1 MTLREW
7 MLRLVSTLRPRR
19 RDDELEQELQLH
31 VDLAAEA
38 ARRRGMPAAEAERL
52 TRAQLGG
59 TAQAVEALRDQ
70 RHLPWLADAIRDARH
85 AVRGLRKHSGFALV
99 SVLSLAIGIGA
110 NCAAF
115 SFADALLLR
124 PPAVPD
130 PWHVLTVGSTSSL
143 ARDLELSASYADYV
157 DLRDRSTSFS
167 ALVAFAEAAVV
178 ANQEARATP
187 RPTIGLVVSRNFF
200 DALGVSPQIGR
211 AFRADEDAVPGRD
224 AVVMLSHELWEE
236 RFGADPAV
244 LGRTI
249 RLNHQP
255 FTIVGVTPRGFMG
268 FDPFVRYQFYAPI
281 AAWPLL
287 SPDPTRAPLDDRGSR
302 RFTIKGRL
310 RGRVTLA
317 QARAELSVIGGDL
330 ARAYPET
337 SRDRIV
343 TAHTELQH
351 RIAQSPAAARLV
363 ALLGLL
369 AIAVLMA
376 ACANVAGLLT
386 SRAPMRVR
394 EVALRMAIGA
404 SRPRVVRLLLTEA
417 TILALIG
424 SALGLG
430 VAYAGVLLFRQFRI
444 PTDLPIAATFAL
456 DGRTLLVSVAVAL
469 VSVLLFGLLPAVLAT
484 RADLTAVMRS
494 TEAVG
499 HGRRRTWGRGALVG
513 LQVALSVV
521 LLAVATSVYRGF
533 QERVSE
539 GPGFRTAGIL
549 VMWFQPG
556 LARYSPSETQRFF
569 EHVVDEVKGLPDVA
583 SATLASYMPMDGG
596 AGRVAIV
603 PDGVTLPV
611 GVDRINVP
619 SAVVDESYFDTL
631 QIPILSGRAFSR
643 TDTTSSSLVAV
654 VNEQFA
660 ARYWPGEPAVG
671 KRLQLD
677 RPDGRWAEIVGV
689 AKTTKYEQLTET
701 PREFVY
707 FTFRQRPP
715 VRMALLA
722 ASPADPSTLMGPLQ
736 TMVRRLDPDQPIFNV
751 RPLDEAYRMRAVV
764 VWEIVSRFVGA
775 LGLMGLALALVGLY
789 ALVTFAVSR
798 RTREI
803 GIRMAIGADRASVL
817 QMVLRHGMV
826 IALGGLSVGLIA
838 SVGVSSALTA
848 VVPGGIQ
855 LLGRV
860 DAVGFLFVA
869 LTVLAVTFV
878 AAWVPAQRAAR
889 ISPTEALRCE

>member
-7 MLRLVSTLRPRR
+7 MLRLVNTLRPRG
-19 RDDELEQELQLH
+19 RDDELEQELRLH
-31 VDLAAEA
+31 VDLAAEE
-38 ARRRGMPAAEAERL
+38 ARRRGASGAEAERL
-52 TRAQLGG
+52 ARARLGG

-70 RHLPWLADAIRDARH
+70 RGLPWLADAIRDGRH
-85 AVRGLRKHSGFALV
+85 AVRGLRSHPVFALV

-124 PPAVPD
+124 PPAIPD
-130 PWHVLTVGSTSSL
+130 PWGVLTVGSAASISP
-143 ARDLELSASYADYV
+143 DLDLSASYPEYV
-157 DLRDRSTSFS
+157 DLRDRNTSFS
-167 ALVAFAEAAVV
+167 GLVALAEAAVV
-178 ANQEARATP
+178 ASLDASATP
-187 RPTIGLVVSRNFF
+187 RPTIGLLVSSNFF
-200 DALGVSPQIGR
+200 SVLGVSPHLGR
-211 AFRADEDAVPGRD
+211 VFRADEDDVPGRD
-224 AVVMLSHELWEE
+224 AVVMLGHELWEE
-236 RFGADPAV
+236 RFGSDPAV

-249 RLNHQP
+249 RLNHQS

-268 FDPFVRYQFYAPI
+268 FDPFTRYQFYVPI
-281 AAWPLL
+281 AAWPLVT
-287 SPDPTRAPLDDRGSR
+287 PDPTRAPLEDRGSR
-302 RFTIKGRL
+302 RFAIKGRL
-310 RGRVTLA
+310 KEGVTLG

-330 ARAYPET
+330 ARAHPEA

-343 TAHTELQH
+343 TAQTELQN

-363 ALLGLL
+363 VLLGLL
-369 AIAVLMA
+369 AVVVLMA

-386 SRAPMRVR
+386 SRAPMRAR

-424 SALGLG
+424 SGLGLG

-469 VSVLLFGLLPAVLAT
+469 VSALLFGLLPAVLST

-494 TEAVG
+494 SEGVG
-499 HGRRRTWGRGALVG
+499 RGRRRTWGRGALVG
-513 LQVALSVV
+513 VQVALSVV

-533 QERVSE
+533 QERVSA
-539 GPGFRTAGIL
+539 GPGFRTEGIL

-556 LARYSPSETQRFF
+556 LARYSPSETQQFF
-569 EHVVDEVKGLPDVA
+569 ERVADESKLAPGVT

-596 AGRVAIV
+596 VGRVTVA
-603 PDGVTLPV
+603 PEGFTLPA
-611 GVDRINVP
+611 GADHIAVP

-631 QIPILSGRAFSR
+631 RIPILSGRTFSR
-643 TDTTSSSLVAV
+643 TDTASSSLVAV
-654 VNEQFA
+654 VNEQFS
-660 ARYWPGEPAVG
+660 ARYWPGESALG
-671 KRLQLD
+671 KRLWLD

-689 AKTTKYEQLTET
+689 AKTTKYAQLTET
-701 PREFVY
+701 PQEFVY

-722 ASPADPSTLMGPLQ
+722 ASAGDPSTLIGPLQ
-736 TMVRRLDPDQPIFNV
+736 TMVHRLDPDQPVYNV
-751 RPLDEAYRMRAVV
+751 RSLDEAYRMRAVL

-789 ALVTFAVSR
+789 ALVAFAVGR

-803 GIRMAIGADRASVL
+803 GIRMAVGADRARVL

-826 IALGGLSVGLIA
+826 IALVGLSVGLVA

-848 VVPGGIQ
+848 VVPGGVQ
-855 LLGRV
+855 LLSRV
-860 DAVGFLFVA
+860 DAVGFVFVA
-869 LTVLAVTFV
+869 VTVLAVTFL
-878 AAWVPAQRAAR
+878 AAWVPAHRAAC
-889 ISPTEALRCE
+889 INPTEALRCE